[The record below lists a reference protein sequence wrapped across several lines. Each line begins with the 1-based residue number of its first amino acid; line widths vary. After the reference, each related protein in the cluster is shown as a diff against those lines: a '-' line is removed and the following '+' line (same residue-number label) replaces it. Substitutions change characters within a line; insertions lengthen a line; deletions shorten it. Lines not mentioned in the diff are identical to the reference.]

1 MMQRISDFLAW
12 LGGADKDL
20 LAKVP
25 QERGKFVQ
33 MGCVLLTTASIA
45 AVSMIFAMHDGVRV
59 LLAGAIVLGLFWGL
73 IIINLD
79 RFLVLSMGST
89 RDLGRL
95 IWISLP
101 RLLLAA
107 VISLVIATPLTLRIF
122 QSDINVALN
131 SANLQESKLQQQ
143 QLRGS
148 GLQQQATALLAQI
161 KTDKATLAGHLPESV
176 TNPALQTAQQQITE
190 LQPKVQAAKTAEIH
204 AYEVWQ
210 CELYGDGPGCAGAS
224 NRAGNGP
231 IAQAKEQ
238 TYRQDLNT
246 YNQLNAQLLAA
257 ERSQSTAEKQVKQS
271 QGSTLAAAQK
281 AARTELPGL
290 EARYGGLEQQ
300 IRTKAQQD
308 QNALNRNSGV
318 LAQLSALSAAGSH
331 NFTLR
336 LAQIVVT
343 LLFFFIELL
352 PVTVKFLLNL
362 GPPSTYEKVAKLEEE
377 KILDQ
382 ARLGRLTQRRNAER
396 ESDEQQ
402 KKADAAT
409 RVRVNV
415 AEDMSNR
422 EQALGIHANEHVAG
436 KMEEILDAALQE
448 WSEQV
453 RAKLNGAAA
462 HPNGNG
468 SLPHPQMWQA
478 GSGFGL
484 DPDGGML

>member
-1 MMQRISDFLAW
+1 MMQRVSDFLAW
-12 LGGADKDL
+12 LGGADKGL

-33 MGCVLLTTASIA
+33 MGCVLLTTSSIA
-45 AVSMIFAMHDGVRV
+45 AVSMIFAMHDGVKV
-59 LLAGAIVLGLFWGL
+59 LLAGAIVFGLFWGL

-95 IWISLP
+95 VWISLP

-131 SANLQESKLQQQ
+131 SANLKESSLQQQ
-143 QLRGS
+143 QLKSS
-148 GLQQQATALLAQI
+148 GLQQQASAVLAQI
-161 KTDKATLAGHLPESV
+161 TTDKATLAGHLPESV
-176 TNPALQTAQQQITE
+176 TNPALQTAQQQVTE
-190 LQPKVQAAKTAEIH
+190 LQPKVQAAKTTEIH
-204 AYEVWQ
+204 AYEAWQ
-210 CELYGDGPGCAGAS
+210 CELYGDGTGCAGAS

-231 IAQAKEQ
+231 IAHAKEL
-238 TYRQDLNT
+238 TYQADLKA

-257 ERSQSTAEKQVKQS
+257 QRSQSAAEQQVKRA
-271 QGSTLAAAQK
+271 QGSTLATAQQ
-281 AARTELPGL
+281 AARAQLPSL
-290 EARYGGLEQQ
+290 EARYNGLEQQ
-300 IRTKAQQD
+300 VRKKAQQD
-308 QNALNRNSGV
+308 QNALNRNTGI
-318 LAQLSALSAAGSH
+318 LAQLSALSAASSH
-331 NFTLR
+331 NFALFV
-336 LAQIVVT
+336 AQMVVT

-382 ARLGRLTQRRNAER
+382 ARLDRLTQRRNAER

-402 KKADAAT
+402 KRADAAT

-415 AEDMSNR
+415 TEDMSNR
-422 EQALGIHANEHVAG
+422 EQAMGIHANEHVAG
-436 KMEEILDAALQE
+436 KMEEILDAALQQ
-448 WSEQV
+448 WSQQV
-453 RAKLNGAAA
+453 HAKLNGAAA
-462 HPNGNG
+462 QLNGNG
-468 SLPHPQMWQA
+468 SSPHPQMWQA
-478 GSGFGL
+478 ASGFGL

>member
-33 MGCVLLTTASIA
+33 MGCILLTTSSIA
-45 AVSMIFAMHDGVRV
+45 AVSMIFAMHDGVKV
-59 LLAGAIVLGLFWGL
+59 LLAGAIVFGLFWGL

-131 SANLQESKLQQQ
+131 SANLQESRLQQQ
-143 QLRGS
+143 QLKSS
-148 GLQQQATALLAQI
+148 GLQQQASAVFAQI
-161 KTDKATLAGHLPESV
+161 KTDKATLAGHLPEPV
-176 TNPALQTAQQQITE
+176 TNPALQTAQQQIAT
-190 LQPKVQAAKTAEIH
+190 LQPKVQAAKSAEIH

-231 IAQAKEQ
+231 IAHAKEQ
-238 TYRQDLNT
+238 TYQADLKT
-246 YNQLNAQLLAA
+246 YNQLNTQLLAA
-257 ERSQSTAEKQVKQS
+257 QRSQGAAEKKVKQA
-271 QGSTLAAAQK
+271 QGPALAAAQK
-281 AARTELPGL
+281 TARAELPRLETKYAGL
-290 EARYGGLEQQ
+290 ERQLTAKAR
-300 IRTKAQQD
+300 QD
-308 QNALNRNSGV
+308 QQALNQNSGI
-318 LAQLSALSAAGSH
+318 LAQLSALSAASSH
-331 NFTLR
+331 NSTLR
-336 LAQIVVT
+336 FAQVVVT

-362 GPPSTYEKVAKLEEE
+362 GPPSTYEKVGKLEEE
-377 KILDQ
+377 EILDQ
-382 ARLGRLTQRRNAER
+382 ARLNRLMQRRNAER

-422 EQALGIHANEHVAG
+422 EQAMGIHANEHVAG
-436 KMEEILDAALQE
+436 KMEEVLDAALQE

-453 RAKLNGAAA
+453 RAKLNAGAAQV
-462 HPNGNG
+462 NGNG
-468 SLPHPQMWQA
+468 SSPYPQTWTS